1 MMKDSLWIKNG
12 LCILVLCLVLGT
24 VPSFAQS
31 TLLYLELQGIMA
43 YSTAQGAI
51 ESYSQTADD
60 VMQKPGLGFDLVQRF
75 SGKTSDYGVL
85 AIQTRLAYDPD
96 SKSQMQ
102 LQLYNAYFRYKAGF
116 ADLWAGHNRPAL
128 GLDSELDSHA
138 LLLPSPAMM
147 GYGFDRDW
155 GLGIQRDFSWGNA
168 AASLTTGSG
177 MPLYFRGNYLAA
189 IRVSLGVLARDNY
202 SLGVSLA
209 QGDILETVG
218 YHLTNDEP
226 VGFTAVAADATYLW
240 RNLENRFE
248 VLTGQRA
255 GSNIFLLFWRSGVNL
270 LGEGRLKLEVQPI
283 VQKDT
288 GRWDYIFSGGAAYQ
302 VTADLAARS
311 MIQYG
316 HAAKDARFVLQI
328 YFYKRV

>member
-1 MMKDSLWIKNG
+1 MKDSPGGKNRVTILILW
-12 LCILVLCLVLGT
+12 LALGA

-31 TLLYLELQGIMA
+31 TLLYLEAQGIMA
-43 YSTAQGAI
+43 YSTALRAI
-51 ESYSQTADD
+51 DFYSQTVDD
-60 VMQKPGLGFDLVQRF
+60 VMQKPSLGFDLVQRF
-75 SGKTSDYGVL
+75 SGQTSDFGVL

-96 SKSQMQ
+96 SKSRMQ
-102 LQLYNAYFRYKAGF
+102 LQVYNAYFRYKAGF

-138 LLLPSPAMM
+138 LLLPSPAML

-189 IRVSLGVLARDNY
+189 VRVSLGVLLRDNY
-202 SLGVSLA
+202 SVGLSLA
-209 QGDILETVG
+209 RGDILETIG
-218 YHLTNDEP
+218 YHLTNNQP

-248 VLTGQRA
+248 VLAGQRDA
-255 GSNIFLLFWRSGVNL
+255 SDIFLFFWRSGINL
-270 LGEGRLKLEVQPI
+270 LGEGRLKLEVQPSL
-283 VQKDT
+283 QKDT

-302 VTADLAARS
+302 VTADLTARS